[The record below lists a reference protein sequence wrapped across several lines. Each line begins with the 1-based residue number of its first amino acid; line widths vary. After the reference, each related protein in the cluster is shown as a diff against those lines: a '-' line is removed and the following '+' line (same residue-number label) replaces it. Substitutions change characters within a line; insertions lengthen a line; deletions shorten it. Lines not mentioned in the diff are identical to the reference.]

1 VRLRNLWPA
10 LQQRLAVLAMVALLS
25 MIAHKAHH
33 DLSIIAEKHSG
44 AEFWRA
50 VGRYI
55 IGNIAGGK
63 DPGS

>member
-1 VRLRNLWPA
+1 MTSPRKIWQW
-10 LQQRLAVLAMVALLS
+10 LQQGLAVLAMALLLS

-44 AEFWRA
+44 AEFWWA
-50 VGRYI
+50 VGRYV

-63 DPGS
+63 GP